1 MANIMRAV
9 EQQKIPAD
17 LAKSFVFPLFEE
29 VSSRRPTMTMEA
41 AKGALDRDEDE
52 LVALIGTWLIG
63 WDIATPGSGRREWR
77 ILTRSVSLGASFLGR
92 NERPPLWVWGDVLG
106 LIFLPLIT
114 HRPCMT
120 GVEVQ
125 HSLNCSST
133 HVMRLIESE
142 ALKLL
147 PGTAYGKG
155 RGRSPF
161 VTCESFAQFLRAR
174 LEDSRNIVAL
184 PNESGGALLLKK

>member
-1 MANIMRAV
+1 MRAAG
-9 EQQKIPAD
+9 QQEIA
-17 LAKSFVFPLFEE
+17 AVVSKSGRFPVFEE
-29 VSSRRPTMTMEA
+29 VSPRRPMMSMEA

-52 LVALIGTWLIG
+52 VVALIGTWLIG

-77 ILTRSVSLGASFLGR
+77 VLTRSVSLGAQFLGR
-92 NERPPLWVWGDVLG
+92 IQQPPQWNWNDVLG
-106 LIFLPLIT
+106 LVFLPLIMP
-114 HRPCMT
+114 RLCVT

-133 HVMRLIESE
+133 HVMRLIECE

-147 PGTAYGKG
+147 PGTTYGKG

-161 VTCESFAQFLRAR
+161 VTRASFAQFLRAR
-174 LEDSRNIVAL
+174 VEDSRNIVDL
-184 PNESGGALLLKK
+184 PAVGQSILQQNK

>member
-1 MANIMRAV
+1 MRAV
-9 EQQKIPAD
+9 EQQKIPVNI
-17 LAKSFVFPLFEE
+17 AKSSVFPVFEE
-29 VSSRRPTMTMEA
+29 ASSRRPTMTMEA

-52 LVALIGTWLIG
+52 VVALIGSWLIG

-77 ILTRSVSLGASFLGR
+77 ILTRSVSLGAVFLGR
-92 NERPPLWVWGDVLG
+92 EERPPQWVWSDVLG
-106 LIFLPLIT
+106 LVFLPLLT
-114 HRPCMT
+114 PRPCMT
-120 GVEVQ
+120 GVEIQ

-133 HVMRLIESE
+133 HVIRLIVCE

-147 PGTAYGKG
+147 PETTYGKG

-161 VTCESFAQFLRAR
+161 VTCESFAEFLRAR

-184 PNESGGALLLKK
+184 PSESEATLLLKR